1 MKIINKDVIKALPE
15 IQDNSIDLIILDPPY
30 MKGFTKYFFDFK
42 KKLKS
47 NGQMLW
53 FVQPIE
59 LYDLPEKPKQI
70 LIWKEPY
77 SPKPIKK
84 KYREFLDIIAW
95 YAYEN
100 YTFNKLLWNLMNS
113 VFEDVVI
120 GYERKHKW
128 EKPKTLI
135 EKLILIHTKKS
146 DIVFDPFCGFGNIP
160 FVCKIFNRRFIG
172 IDIDSECIKIAQE
185 FIAKGE
191 VSYIGTDMTKRRL
204 NETIGNLF

>member
-30 MKGFTKYFFDFK
+30 MKGFTKYFKDFK

-47 NGQMLW
+47 NGQILW

-95 YAYEN
+95 YAYGD

-120 GYERKHKW
+120 GYKRKHKW

-135 EKLILIHTKKS
+135 EKLILIHTNKG
-146 DIVFDPFCGFGNIP
+146 DMVFDPFAGSGIIKEVAEKLGRKYNFSLSNPSSNGAHKSSQIILL
-160 FVCKIFNRRFIG
+160 VCFCAHF
-172 IDIDSECIKIAQE
+172 
-185 FIAKGE
+185 
-191 VSYIGTDMTKRRL
+191 
-204 NETIGNLF
+204 

>member
-120 GYERKHKW
+120 GYKRKHKW

-135 EKLILIHTKKS
+135 EKLILIHTNKG
-146 DIVFDPFCGFGNIP
+146 DMVFDPFAGS
-160 FVCKIFNRRFIG
+160 G
-172 IDIDSECIKIAQE
+172 IIK
-185 FIAKGE
+185 E
-191 VSYIGTDMTKRRL
+191 VAEKLGRKYIGYELKEDIKKELKRCFQRKTK
-204 NETIGNLF
+204 